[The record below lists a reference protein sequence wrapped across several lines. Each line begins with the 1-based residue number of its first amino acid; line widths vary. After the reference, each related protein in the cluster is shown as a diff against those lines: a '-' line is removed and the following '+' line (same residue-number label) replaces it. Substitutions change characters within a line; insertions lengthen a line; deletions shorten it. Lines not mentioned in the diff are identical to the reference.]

1 MRALLTDMNI
11 HEGNNEMRYNISD
24 VTKWCS
30 VTGLDEISAQLRT
43 VDNYTRLLQ
52 TELRTLN
59 HTLTESRQRALSLLQ
74 CSQLPPTLRAE
85 CNSARRE
92 VADARLFLDYLQ
104 VGGLHLIMPRTIGLT
119 G

>member
-1 MRALLTDMNI
+1 L
-11 HEGNNEMRYNISD
+11 
-24 VTKWCS
+24 
-30 VTGLDEISAQLRT
+30 TGLDEISDQLRT

-74 CSQLPPTLRAE
+74 CSQLHLRFRAE
-85 CNSARRE
+85 CDNARRE

-104 VGGLHLIMPRTIGLT
+104 VQQLVI
-119 G
+119 